1 MESSIIKI
9 HRNIK
14 EKRVSRLYAVQA
26 LFQMEAGE
34 STLQKVSLEFENYR
48 DTENQNTNFYSKA
61 DLNYFKKIIMTT
73 VKNQELIDFNI
84 MNSIKDDWTID
95 RIDPT
100 LRAIF
105 RAAAAEFLIKTPPKV
120 VINEFLEIAKSFFP
134 NGKECKLANG
144 VLDKLANEILVP

>member
-1 MESSIIKI
+1 MQNLNISK
-9 HRNIK
+9 IK

-26 LFQMEAGE
+26 LFQMEIGNN
-34 STLQKVSLEFENYR
+34 SVQKVQFEFENHR
-48 DTENQNTNFYSKA
+48 DLENRDKNYYSKA
-61 DLNYFKKIIMTT
+61 DLIFFRKILETT
-73 VKNQELIDFNI
+73 VKYQSIIDINI
-84 MNSIKDDWTID
+84 KKSIKDDWPMS

-120 VINEFLEIAKSFFP
+120 VISEFLEITKSFFP

-144 VLDKLANEILVP
+144 VLDKLATIILSTKL

>member
-1 MESSIIKI
+1 MESSITKI

-26 LFQMEAGE
+26 LFQMEAGK
-34 STLQKVSLEFENYR
+34 STLQKVSVEFENYR
-48 DTENQNTNFYSKA
+48 DTENQNKNFYSKA
-61 DLNYFKKIIMTT
+61 DLNYFKKIIVTT
-73 VKNQELIDFNI
+73 VKNQELIDINI
-84 MNSIKDDWTID
+84 KNSIKDDWTID

-120 VINEFLEIAKSFFP
+120 VISEFLEITKSFFP

-144 VLDKLANEILVP
+144 VLDKLATQILST

>member
-1 MESSIIKI
+1 MQNLNISK
-9 HRNIK
+9 IK

-26 LFQMEAGE
+26 LFQMEIGNN
-34 STLQKVSLEFENYR
+34 SVQKVQFEFENHR
-48 DTENQNTNFYSKA
+48 DLENRNKNYYSKA
-61 DLNYFKKIIMTT
+61 DLIFFRKILKTT
-73 VKNQELIDFNI
+73 VKYQRTIDINI
-84 MNSIKDDWTID
+84 MKSIKEDWPMS

-120 VINEFLEIAKSFFP
+120 VISEFLEITKSFFP

-144 VLDKLANEILVP
+144 VLDKLANKILSTK

>member
-1 MESSIIKI
+1 MQNLNNFK
-9 HRNIK
+9 IK

-26 LFQMEAGE
+26 LFQMEIGNN
-34 STLQKVSLEFENYR
+34 SVQKVQFEFENHR
-48 DTENQNTNFYSKA
+48 DLENRNKNYYSKA
-61 DLNYFKKIIMTT
+61 DLIFFRKILKTT
-73 VKNQELIDFNI
+73 VKYQRTIDINI
-84 MNSIKDDWTID
+84 MKSIKEDWPMS

-120 VINEFLEIAKSFFP
+120 VISEFLEITKSFFP

-144 VLDKLANEILVP
+144 VLDKLATKILSKK

>member
-1 MESSIIKI
+1 MQNLKI
-9 HRNIK
+9 SKIK

-26 LFQMEAGE
+26 LFQMEIGNN
-34 STLQKVSLEFENYR
+34 SVQKVQFEFENHR
-48 DTENQNTNFYSKA
+48 DLENRNKNYYSKA
-61 DLNYFKKIIMTT
+61 DLIFFRKILKTT
-73 VKNQELIDFNI
+73 VKYQRTIDINI
-84 MNSIKDDWTID
+84 MKSIKEDWPMS

-120 VINEFLEIAKSFFP
+120 VISEFLEITKSFFP

-144 VLDKLANEILVP
+144 VLDKLATKILSTK

>member
-1 MESSIIKI
+1 MESSITKI

-26 LFQMEAGE
+26 LFQMEAGK
-34 STLQKVSLEFENYR
+34 STLQKVSVEFENYR
-48 DTENQNTNFYSKA
+48 DTENQNKNFYSKA
-61 DLNYFKKIIMTT
+61 DLNYFKKIIVTT
-73 VKNQELIDFNI
+73 VKNQELIDINI
-84 MNSIKDDWTID
+84 KNSIKDDWTID

-120 VINEFLEIAKSFFP
+120 VISEFLEITKSFFP

-144 VLDKLANEILVP
+144 VLDKLANEILAP

>member
-1 MESSIIKI
+1 
-9 HRNIK
+9 
-14 EKRVSRLYAVQA
+14 
-26 LFQMEAGE
+26 MEAGK
-34 STLQKVSLEFENYR
+34 STLQKVSVEFENYR
-48 DTENQNTNFYSKA
+48 DTENQNKNFYSKA
-61 DLNYFKKIIMTT
+61 DLNYFKKIIVTT
-73 VKNQELIDFNI
+73 VKNQELIDINI
-84 MNSIKDDWTID
+84 KNSIKDDWTID

-144 VLDKLANEILVP
+144 VLDKLANEILAQ

>member
-1 MESSIIKI
+1 MQNLNISK
-9 HRNIK
+9 IK

-26 LFQMEAGE
+26 LFQMEIGNN
-34 STLQKVSLEFENYR
+34 SVQRVQFEFENHR
-48 DTENQNTNFYSKA
+48 DLENRDKNYYSKA
-61 DLNYFKKIIMTT
+61 DLIFFRKILETT
-73 VKNQELIDFNI
+73 VKYQSIIDINI
-84 MNSIKDDWTID
+84 KKSIKDDWPMS

-120 VINEFLEIAKSFFP
+120 VISEFLEITKSFFP

-144 VLDKLANEILVP
+144 VLDKLATIILSTKL

>member
-1 MESSIIKI
+1 MQNLNISK
-9 HRNIK
+9 IK

-26 LFQMEAGE
+26 LFQMEIGNN
-34 STLQKVSLEFENYR
+34 SLQKVQFEFENHR
-48 DTENQNTNFYSKA
+48 DLENRDKNNYSKA
-61 DLNYFKKIIMTT
+61 DLIFFKKILKTT
-73 VKNQELIDFNI
+73 VKYQRTIDINI
-84 MNSIKDDWTID
+84 MKSIKDDWPMN

-120 VINEFLEIAKSFFP
+120 VISEFLEITKSFFP

-144 VLDKLANEILVP
+144 VLDKLATKILSTK

>member
-1 MESSIIKI
+1 MQNLNISK
-9 HRNIK
+9 IK

-26 LFQMEAGE
+26 LFQMEIGNNYV
-34 STLQKVSLEFENYR
+34 QKVQFEFENHR
-48 DTENQNTNFYSKA
+48 DLENRNKNYYSKA
-61 DLNYFKKIIMTT
+61 DLIFFRKILKTT
-73 VKNQELIDFNI
+73 VKYQRTIDINI
-84 MNSIKDDWTID
+84 MKSIKEDWPMS

-120 VINEFLEIAKSFFP
+120 VISEFLEITKSFFP

-144 VLDKLANEILVP
+144 VLDKLATKILSTK